1 MVNKSKHERAHEP
14 VPSRSFHLEQRYM
27 DGLKFD
33 GVWSHVARNSA
44 GAWRWKAL
52 PLPETPLARVRLG
65 DPQGAWW
72 CARQCVAVMSPSA
85 VPPQSLVK
93 TPMPHPEPAALVQA
107 LQAFLPD
114 CSVQMREC
122 GDKANQPID
131 IAANIDAN
139 VAADIAADMA
149 QVLHAGGCALL
160 RLESLDRKVERN
172 DSSPNVR
179 WAWMVGMEAWHQAR
193 ADRPMQ
199 RSIDSNATDST
210 VHALL
215 VVGPHWPAPWG
226 SGFGAKV
233 RAQADGSWRLASTDG
248 EVMHCRITSSPL
260 RAPWRMPNTGSS
272 PWA

>member
-1 MVNKSKHERAHEP
+1 MAQRSRPEP
-14 VPSRSFHLEQRYM
+14 AQSGAFHLEHRYM
-27 DGLKFD
+27 EGLRFDGL
-33 GVWSHVARNSA
+33 WSYLKRNST
-44 GAWRWKAL
+44 GAWRWKVL
-52 PLPETPLARVRLG
+52 PMPEAPSAWVRLG

-72 CARQCVAVMSPSA
+72 CARQCSAVMSPSA

-93 TPMPHPEPAALVQA
+93 TPMPHPEPTALAQA

-122 GDKANQPID
+122 GDTANQRID
-131 IAANIDAN
+131 I
-139 VAADIAADMA
+139 AADIAADMA
-149 QVLHAGGCALL
+149 QVLQAGGCTLL

-172 DSSPNVR
+172 DNSPNVR

-199 RSIDSNATDST
+199 GSIDSTATDST
-210 VHALL
+210 VHVLL

-248 EVMHCRITSSPL
+248 EVMHCKVTACIVVKSAVPAVRD
-260 RAPWRMPNTGSS
+260 
-272 PWA
+272 

>member
-1 MVNKSKHERAHEP
+1 MAQRSKHESAQSGP
-14 VPSRSFHLEQRYM
+14 VHLKHHYM
-27 DGLKFD
+27 DGLRFD
-33 GVWSHVARNSA
+33 GVWMYLVKGRA
-44 GAWRWKAL
+44 GAWSWKAL
-52 PLPETPLARVRLG
+52 PLPEAPLAWVRLG

-72 CARQCVAVMSPSA
+72 CARQCAAVMSPSA
-85 VPPQSLVK
+85 VPPRSLVI
-93 TPMPHPEPAALVQA
+93 TPMPPPEPATLAQA

-114 CSVQMREC
+114 CSVQMGEC
-122 GDKANQPID
+122 GDTANQPID

-149 QVLHAGGCALL
+149 QVLQAGGCALL
-160 RLESLDRKVERN
+160 RLERLDRKVKCN

-199 RSIDSNATDST
+199 GSTNSTATVST

-226 SGFGAKV
+226 SGFGAKLRPQV
-233 RAQADGSWRLASTDG
+233 DGSWRLASTDG
-248 EVMHCRITSSPL
+248 EVMHCRVTACIVVKPAVSAV
-260 RAPWRMPNTGSS
+260 RD
-272 PWA
+272 

>member
-1 MVNKSKHERAHEP
+1 MAQRSKRE
-14 VPSRSFHLEQRYM
+14 SSQSGTFHVEQRYM
-27 DGLKFD
+27 DGLRLN
-33 GVWSHVARNSA
+33 GVWSYAARNSA

-52 PLPETPLARVRLG
+52 PPPETPSTRVRLG

-72 CARQCVAVMSPSA
+72 CARQCAAVMSPSA

-93 TPMPHPEPAALVQA
+93 TPMPHPEPAALAQA

-122 GDKANQPID
+122 SDTANQPID

-139 VAADIAADMA
+139 VAADTAVDMA

-160 RLESLDRKVERN
+160 RLERLDRKVERN
-172 DSSPNVR
+172 GSVPVVR
-179 WAWMVGMEAWHQAR
+179 WTWLVGLETWHQTR

-199 RSIDSNATDST
+199 GSIDSTGTDSS

-215 VVGPHWPAPWG
+215 VVGPRWPAPWG
-226 SGFGAKV
+226 GGFGAKV
-233 RAQADGSWRLASTDG
+233 RPHADGSWRLASTDG
-248 EVMHCRITSSPL
+248 EIMHCRVTACIAIQP
-260 RAPWRMPNTGSS
+260 AVPAVGD
-272 PWA
+272 